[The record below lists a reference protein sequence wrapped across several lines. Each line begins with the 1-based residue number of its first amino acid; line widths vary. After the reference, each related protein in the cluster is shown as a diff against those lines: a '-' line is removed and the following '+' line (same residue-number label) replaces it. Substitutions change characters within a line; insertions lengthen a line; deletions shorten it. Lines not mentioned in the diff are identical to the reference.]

1 MKKVV
6 LGICGGIAAYK
17 MATLAR
23 LFVKEGASVHVVMTE
38 AGIKFITPLTFE
50 TLTGNPVYSKMFDR
64 HNKTAIPHIDLAQK
78 TDLFVLA
85 PATANTIAKLAYGLA
100 DNLLSTL
107 YLAATCPTVVVP
119 AMNVHMLEH
128 QVVQKNIA
136 LLKERGCHVLEP
148 GTGELACGEK
158 GRGRLPE
165 PEEIFDYCEAVLT
178 QKDFSAVKAVVT
190 AGPTREPLDPVR
202 FLSNPATGLMGY
214 KLAAALQKRGAE
226 VVLITGP
233 THLKPPYGVKTVPV
247 NTADEMYNAV
257 FKYYD
262 RADLVIK
269 TAAVSDYRPKK
280 QEAQKVK
287 KDQGALHLPLALNR
301 DILLELGRKKNNQ
314 VLVGF
319 AAETENV
326 VAGAREKLE
335 KKNLDLIVANDL
347 SDPKAGF
354 AVKTNRVTLIN
365 RAGQAEELPLLAKE
379 KLAGLILDR
388 VLGLLKGPR

>member
-78 TDLFVLA
+78 ADLFVLA

>member
-178 QKDFSAVKAVVT
+178 QKDFSALKAVVT

-388 VLGLLKGPR
+388 VLRLLKGPR